1 MRDFNSHAHVERD
14 FCFFRNR
21 SCFLISTHTL
31 TWSVTNSITIT
42 TPAIWISTHTLT
54 WSVTPGKVF
63 CQKCANIS
71 THTLTWSVT
80 NGPEDSEQF
89 VTISTHTL
97 TWSVTRSL
105 KRTSQI
111 LRFQL
116 TRSRGAWRYHHTAET
131 WPFGFQ
137 LTRSRGAWQ
146 RGISQQ
152 GSRDIIS
159 THTLTWSVTTTII
172 YICDFGKISTHTLT
186 WSVTIRNQINVDYY
200 SFQLTRSRGA
210 WRGYCGRA

>member
-1 MRDFNSHAHVERD
+1 MHFNSHAHVERD
-14 FCFFRNR
+14 RYSVGISVDIINFNSHAHVERDSTRRELSTSSLHFNSHAHVERDNTAHGFYRKILYFNSHAHVERDPLSVCR
-21 SCFLISTHTL
+21 FLVFGISTHTL
-31 TWSVTNSITIT
+31 TWSVTFFLYN
-42 TPAIWISTHTLT
+42 
-54 WSVTPGKVF
+54 
-63 CQKCANIS
+63 
-71 THTLTWSVT
+71 T
-80 NGPEDSEQF
+80 NTEE
-89 VTISTHTL
+89 
-97 TWSVTRSL
+97 
-105 KRTSQI
+105 K
-111 LRFQL
+111 FQL